1 VTDRILYRGI
11 QLDLA
16 IYSRSELQG
25 SDHKPGFHSTSLLSF
40 RPLEFSSPV
49 FALFCAQVLII
60 DAIKRATL
68 SRLLLENIISTGP
81 GEKLDEKLAALVL
94 PVERIE
100 RSLLHLSIPYNV
112 HMFVILVPPPSSDE
126 TAWWDGP
133 GQSLL
138 QVLSRLTDGVTDC
151 PDGVLPLYKYQ
162 NTVNHKT
169 NPFDSPFNSSISSS
183 PSSSDEE
190 LYTDALSLQTPM
202 APVQATRKPPPPPPS
217 PRPVKNENL

>member
-1 VTDRILYRGI
+1 MDTGAAFAGYTEGPLLFRPTYRYDFGTDHYDTSEKMRIPAWTYRILYRGI

-25 SDHKPGFHSTSLLSF
+25 SDHK
-40 RPLEFSSPV
+40 PV

-68 SRLLLENIISTGP
+68 SRLLLENIVSTGP

-100 RSLLHLSIPYNV
+100 L
-112 HMFVILVPPPSSDE
+112 PPPSSDE

-133 GQSLL
+133 
-138 QVLSRLTDGVTDC
+138 DC
-151 PDGVLPLYKYQ
+151 PGGVLPLYKYQ